1 MNTLLGTM
9 VKEGRISDTKFKLQE
24 TEYFF
29 NQMKKTAENMTE
41 FIFNLN
47 AFLYAAR
54 SVTLVMQHEYKIK
67 INGKDRLS
75 TWYRDNVRNILG
87 SDVDSTLFNTL
98 RVKVVH
104 KEGNPREELRKVV
117 VKDLI
122 FRYDIL
128 GSETKEDE
136 EIKPSSKQET
146 SSSSLLS
153 QQPIQSTINYNP
165 DAQDLVEKYILY
177 LEDIKDEAKTTKK
190 YVFPTCNHHLQRLR
204 RLVEDCEKNLG

>member
-1 MNTLLGTM
+1 MLGTM
-9 VKEGRISDTKFKLQE
+9 FEGRISDTRFKLQE

-54 SVTLVMQHEYKIK
+54 SVTLVMQYKYKIK
-67 INGKDRLS
+67 IDGGDRPS

-104 KEGNPREELRKVV
+104 KEGNPREELHKVV
-117 VKDLI
+117 VASLTLTWNVM
-122 FRYDIL
+122 R
-128 GSETKEDE
+128 SATKEHE
-136 EIKPSSKQET
+136 EIKPSSELET
-146 SSSSLLS
+146 SPQ
-153 QQPIQSTINYNP
+153 QQPVQPTLTDNP
-165 DAQDLVEKYILY
+165 DAQDLAEKYILY
-177 LEDIKDEAKTTKK
+177 VNDKDEAKTTKK
-190 YVFPTCNHHLQRLR
+190 YVFPICNDHLQRLR
-204 RLVEDCEKNLG
+204 RLVEECEKNLG

>member
-1 MNTLLGTM
+1 MLGTM
-9 VKEGRISDTKFKLQE
+9 VEGRISDTRFKLQE

-54 SVTLVMQHEYKIK
+54 SVTLVMQYEYKIK
-67 INGKDRLS
+67 IDGEDRPS

-87 SDVDSTLFNTL
+87 SDVYSTLFNTL

-117 VKDLI
+117 VASLT
-122 FRYDIL
+122 L
-128 GSETKEDE
+128 TWNVMGSATKEHE
-136 EIKPSSKQET
+136 EIKPSSELET
-146 SSSSLLS
+146 SPQ
-153 QQPIQSTINYNP
+153 QQPVQPMLTDNP
-165 DAQDLVEKYILY
+165 DAQDLAEKYILY
-177 LEDIKDEAKTTKK
+177 VKDKDEANPTKK
-190 YVFPTCNHHLQRLR
+190 YVFPICDKYFQRLR
-204 RLVEDCEKNLG
+204 HVVDECERNFDQA